1 MRNHPWAVALAILV
15 LASAASAQTKIS
27 VAEQCGRPTSEY
39 TIPVGDHPGH
49 VFRIE
54 QSSCSEEPALEIG
67 GVAVKE
73 HHATGF
79 SEMDAGKGKD
89 HWYHVFLMANGDS
102 VFARSEGTGEFD
114 GLRFR
119 SSTADWTFQG
129 GTGKFQDLKG
139 SGTLNCHPATGG
151 YACQAEGQYTL
162 PAS

>member
-1 MRNHPWAVALAILV
+1 MRNHPWAVAWAILWV
-15 LASAASAQTKIS
+15 AGAASAQTKIS

-54 QSSCSEEPALEIG
+54 QTSCTEEPALEIG

-79 SEMDAGKGKD
+79 SEMDGGKGKD
-89 HWYHVFLMANGDS
+89 HWFHVFVMANGDS
-102 VFARSEGTGEFD
+102 VFARSEGTAEFD

-119 SSTADWTFQG
+119 SSSAEWTFLP
-129 GTGKFQDLKG
+129 GTGKFQGLKG
-139 SGTLNCHPATGG
+139 SGTLKCHPGTGG
-151 YACQAEGQYTL
+151 FACQAEGEYSL